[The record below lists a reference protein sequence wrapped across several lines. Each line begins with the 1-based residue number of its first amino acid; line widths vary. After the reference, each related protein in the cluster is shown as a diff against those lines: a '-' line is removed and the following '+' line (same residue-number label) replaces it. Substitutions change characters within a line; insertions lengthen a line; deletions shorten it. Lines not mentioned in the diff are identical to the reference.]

1 MRSLQGKIVLVYLAL
16 AALAVGLLLL
26 ALVELNLIT
35 GKVRSGSQ
43 VAEFFDTTLEFR
55 RFEKNHFLYGQV
67 HDLEE
72 NTRYLASARSLLQRN
87 TALFVTLA
95 GAGPARRLADDL
107 DEYSRL
113 MAQHGVRPGDE
124 ALADRVR
131 ALGKRI
137 VVAAEGL
144 AARER
149 QSLSDALDT
158 HRRNLL
164 ISVAVV
170 LGLLAL
176 AGALLVRSVTRPLKV
191 MEARMQAIAQGQ
203 LARLG
208 DDFGERELI
217 GLSAAFNHVL
227 DELERRQHNLVRTEK
242 LASLGTLLSGV
253 AHELNNPLSNISS
266 SAQIL
271 SEAFLHSPPAG
282 GGAVGQGARSQAL
295 QPFFPLPEGEGANE
309 ELEFRQQLIHDID
322 QETRRAAKIVRS
334 LLDYARDRDFQRRA
348 VNLSELFDETLRFLK
363 SQRPPGI
370 EVHLEVPADLGVAA
384 DRARLQQAFLNLI
397 GNAFEAMGDYGE
409 LRIEA
414 HRHVAGSRADIA
426 LPGFPGACRVGT
438 PVVDLTISD
447 TGPGIPPALMARIFD
462 PFFTT
467 KPVGQGS
474 GLGLFI
480 VHQIVEEHGGC
491 IGVENS
497 PEAGARFHI
506 RLPVAETSATS
517 SDPSLQPLSSGE
529 KGIKETS

>member
-16 AALAVGLLLL
+16 ATLAVGLLLL
-26 ALVELNLIT
+26 ALVELQLIT
-35 GKVRSGSQ
+35 DKVRSGSQ

-67 HDLEE
+67 RDLEE
-72 NTRYLASARSLLQRN
+72 NARYLASARHLLQRN
-87 TALFVTLA
+87 SALFVTLA
-95 GAGPARRLADDL
+95 GAGPAGRLADDL
-107 DEYSRL
+107 DKYAGL
-113 MAQHGVRPGDE
+113 MAQHGEHPGDE

-131 ALGKRI
+131 VLGKRI
-137 VVAAEGL
+137 VVAAERL
-144 AARER
+144 ATRER
-149 QSLSDALDT
+149 QSLSDALDA

-208 DDFGERELI
+208 DDFGERELV

-227 DELERRQHNLVRTEK
+227 DELERRQHTLVRAEK

-253 AHELNNPLSNISS
+253 AHELNNPLSNIST

-271 SEAFLHSPPAG
+271 IEA
-282 GGAVGQGARSQAL
+282 
-295 QPFFPLPEGEGANE
+295 GEVDA
-309 ELEFRQQLIHDID
+309 EFRQQLLVDID
-322 QETRRAAKIVRS
+322 QETRRAANIVRS
-334 LLDYARDRDFQRRA
+334 LLDYARERDFQRRA
-348 VNLSELFDETLRFLK
+348 VNLSELLDETLRFLK

-370 EVHLEVPADLGVAA
+370 EVRLEIPTDLGVAA
-384 DRARLQQAFLNLI
+384 DRPRLQQAFLNLI
-397 GNAFEAMGDYGE
+397 GNAFEAMGEYGE

-414 HRHVAGSRADIA
+414 QRHVAGSAEA
-426 LPGFPGACRVGT
+426 ATFPVFSGACRAGST
-438 PVVDLTISD
+438 VVDLTITDS
-447 TGPGIPPALMARIFD
+447 GPGIPEALLARLFD

-497 PEAGARFHI
+497 PEGGARFHI
-506 RLPVAETSATS
+506 RLPMAEATS
-517 SDPSLQPLSSGE
+517 EIP
-529 KGIKETS
+529 